1 MKNFSD
7 NNIKRKH
14 RKLVVELL
22 IGITFFICAGLCLAW
37 RFSIINKYDSNIKDL
52 NEIITNNDT
61 KLTQAFL
68 NAKSIPLEFAYY
80 NSKGSF
86 YIVSDGDYLYT
97 VYMND
102 DDYNKLNTESIYN
115 NPIKVYGYTS
125 KVNNSIKK
133 SAIKAYNSKVT
144 NDLDKLTLDDY
155 DSYFGKVYL
164 NMELSNTDITL
175 VQSYLFLFFILF
187 GGIIFV
193 ISLLKLLQF
202 NSSLRDYNNEE
213 LKIIDSEIN
222 SKNSISYDKLYLYL
236 TDNYI
241 INYKNKL
248 NAVKYSDLLW
258 IYPIVQKNNGINSS
272 QSIKGVSR
280 NGKTFLI
287 ATVKFSGTNNKNV
300 YDEIWKKI
308 VERNKDLLV
317 GYTKDNIQ
325 LVNKLIK
332 K

>member
-61 KLTQAFL
+61 KLTKAFL

-86 YIVSDGDYLYT
+86 YIVSDG
-97 VYMND
+97 
-102 DDYNKLNTESIYN
+102 
-115 NPIKVYGYTS
+115 VYGYTS

-325 LVNKLIK
+325 LVNRITDLAVSLDRYVST
-332 K
+332 